1 VTVSAQSPRI
11 AARSLASSGRGS
23 KVRRLLD
30 RYAGIPLVAAAGLLR
45 KKRDLPSRPA
55 RIALLNTAAIGD
67 TILMSAVVADLRDR
81 YSDAELILL
90 AGPTNHDV
98 AHLIPELDLVVLLDI
113 FNPIS
118 AIRQTR
124 QQDLTVLLDFGPWP
138 RLNSIIAA
146 FSGAEFIAGF
156 KTRGQH
162 RHFAYDVAVE
172 HSSSRHELENFRQLA
187 RVADAEPRHM
197 PSLRCGSRSTVQG
210 LRGRQGY
217 IIFHMW
223 PGGTGSTHKE
233 WPQPR
238 WQALGEA
245 LVHDGYGIAL
255 TGSREQFRLNEEL
268 IAGLNP
274 HARPSIANIAG
285 CNFSDLANELHR
297 ADLVVSVNT
306 GIMHMADALSASLVA
321 LHGPTNARRWGPV
334 SPTSIS
340 LESPLP
346 GAGYLDLGFEFP
358 RHVPD
363 CMSALSFDT
372 VLTACRAA
380 LRHKKASH
388 RSNESSR
395 NSISH

>member
-1 VTVSAQSPRI
+1 VNAQSSHI
-11 AARSLASSGRGS
+11 ANTSRASSGRGS
-23 KVRRLLD
+23 KGRRLLD

-45 KKRDLPSRPA
+45 KKRDLPSHPE

-81 YSDAELILL
+81 YRQAELILL
-90 AGPTNHDV
+90 AGPSNHEV
-98 AHLIPELDLVVLLDI
+98 AHLIPGLDLVVLLDI
-113 FNPIS
+113 FNPIN
-118 AIRQTR
+118 AIRQVR
-124 QQDLTVLLDFGPWP
+124 QQDPTVLLDFGPWP

-146 FSGAEFIAGF
+146 LSGARFIAGF
-156 KTRGQH
+156 KTRGQY

-172 HSSSRHELENFRQLA
+172 HLSSQHELENFRSLVRA
-187 RVADAEPRHM
+187 ANAEPRHM
-197 PSLRCGSRSTVQG
+197 PSLRWGSRSTVHG
-210 LRGRQGY
+210 LRGRRGY
-217 IIFHMW
+217 VILHMW
-223 PGGTGSTHKE
+223 PGGAGSSYKE

-238 WQALGEA
+238 WQALAEA

-255 TGSREQFRLNEEL
+255 TGSREQFGLNEEL
-268 IAGLNP
+268 IARVNP
-274 HARPSIANIAG
+274 FARTSIANIAG
-285 CNFSDLANELHR
+285 CSFSDLANELHR

-334 SPTSIS
+334 SATSIA

-358 RHVPD
+358 RQVPD
-363 CMSALSFDT
+363 CMNALSIDT

-380 LRHKKASH
+380 LRHK
-388 RSNESSR
+388 RPPRRINESVR
-395 NSISH
+395 NSASQ

>member
-1 VTVSAQSPRI
+1 MNAQSPRI
-11 AARSLASSGRGS
+11 ATRGTTSSGRGS
-23 KVRRLLD
+23 KARRLLD

-90 AGPTNHDV
+90 AGPSNHEV

-113 FNPIS
+113 FNPLN

-124 QQDLTVLLDFGPWP
+124 RQDPTVLLDFGPWP

-146 FSGAEFIAGF
+146 LSGARFIAGF
-156 KTRGQH
+156 RTRGQY

-172 HSSSRHELENFRQLA
+172 HSSSKHELENFRRLA
-187 RVADAEPRHM
+187 RAADAEPRHM
-197 PSLRCGSRSTVQG
+197 PSLRWGSHSTVQG
-210 LRGRQGY
+210 LRGRRGY
-217 IIFHMW
+217 VILHMW
-223 PGGTGSTHKE
+223 PGGTGSSHKE

-238 WQALGEA
+238 WQALAEA

-274 HARPSIANIAG
+274 FARASVANIAG

-334 SPTSIS
+334 SPTSIA
-340 LESPLP
+340 LQSPMP

-358 RHVPD
+358 RQVPD
-363 CMSALSFDT
+363 CMNALSFDT

-380 LRHKKASH
+380 LRHKRPSR
-388 RSNESSR
+388 RSNESVR
-395 NSISH
+395 NSASH